1 MRKFDQLRKIF
12 QAALDRI
19 DPYHM
24 MVNHIRLEG
33 ETLVVAFDDER
44 HAVDL
49 GAFNRVLVLG
59 AGKASARMA
68 KAVED
73 ILGTRISQGLVSVKY
88 GHAEAL
94 SRVEVVESGHPTPD
108 ENGEDAARRMA
119 ELVRTADERT
129 LILNLVSGG
138 GSALLPCP
146 LVHDE
151 NGISVRLTLA
161 HKQDMTRCLLA
172 CGADI
177 GEINCIRKHISGVKG
192 GRLLEL
198 MAPARSLNFILS
210 DVVGD
215 RLDTIASGLTS
226 GDETTFQDALDIVE
240 KYRLEH
246 KAPPEVL
253 RALNLGAQGH
263 IRETPKPGDPAT
275 ELATNILIGTN
286 QAALLAACEKA
297 RAFGYNTAALTCALT
312 GESREAAK
320 FLFGIARDVRKSG
333 MLVKKPACVIA
344 GGETVVTLSGTGKG
358 GRNQEMALAFLAE
371 LAKDEAQGAG
381 IHFLSAST
389 DGSDGPTDAAGA
401 FASGELLGL
410 ARQEGLSIEASL
422 RDNDSYHFFEKI
434 GFLLKT
440 GPTMTN
446 VCDLHMV
453 LIT

>member
-1 MRKFDQLRKIF
+1 MRECDQLREIF
-12 QAALDRI
+12 QAALNRI
-19 DPYHM
+19 DPYRM

-33 ETLVVAFDDER
+33 ETLVVAFDGER
-44 HAVDL
+44 HAVNLTD
-49 GAFNRVLVLG
+49 FDRVLVLG

-73 ILGTRISQGLVSVKY
+73 ILGARISQGLVSVKY
-88 GHAEAL
+88 GHAEVL
-94 SRVEVVESGHPTPD
+94 SHVEVVESGHPTPD
-108 ENGEDAARRMA
+108 ENGANAALRMA

-151 NGISVRLTLA
+151 NGTQVRLTLA

-226 GDETTFQDALDIVE
+226 ADETTFQDAMDIVE
-240 KYRLEH
+240 KYRLH
-246 KAPPEVL
+246 DKAPSEVL
-253 RALNLGAQGH
+253 RALNLGVQGR
-263 IRETPKPGDPAT
+263 IRETPKPGDPST
-275 ELATNILIGTN
+275 TLATNILIGTN

-297 RAFGYNTAALTCALT
+297 REFGYNTAALTCALT

-320 FLFGIARDVRKSG
+320 FLYGIARDVRKSE

-344 GGETVVTLSGTGKG
+344 GGETVVTLSGAGKG

-371 LAKDEAQGAG
+371 MAKEEGRGAN

-401 FASGELLGL
+401 FASAAILDL
-410 ARQEGLSIEASL
+410 ARAQGLSIEASL
-422 RDNDSYHFFEKI
+422 RDNDSYHFFDTI
-434 GFLLKT
+434 GFLHKT

>member
-1 MRKFDQLRKIF
+1 MREFDQLREIF

-33 ETLVVAFDDER
+33 ETLVVAFEGER
-44 HAVDL
+44 HEVNL
-49 GAFNRVLVLG
+49 NAFNRVLVLG

-108 ENGEDAARRMA
+108 ENGELAARRMA
-119 ELVRTADERT
+119 ELVRTADEKT

-226 GDETTFQDALDIVE
+226 GDETTFQDALAIVE

-246 KAPPEVL
+246 KAPAEVL

-297 RAFGYNTAALTCALT
+297 RSFGYNTAALTCALT

-320 FLFGIARDVRKSG
+320 FLFGIARDVRKSE

-371 LAKDEAQGAG
+371 LAKDETQGAD

-401 FASGELLGL
+401 FASAELLGL
-410 ARQEGLSIEASL
+410 ARQEGLSIEAYL